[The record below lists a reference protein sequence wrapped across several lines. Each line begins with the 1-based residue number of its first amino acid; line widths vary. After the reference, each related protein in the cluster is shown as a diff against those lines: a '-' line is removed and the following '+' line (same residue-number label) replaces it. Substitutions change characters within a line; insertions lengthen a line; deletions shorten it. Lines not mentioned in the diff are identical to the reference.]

1 MEKLGCLAGSPG
13 ESAQMEGKHVAE
25 TILAVVL
32 FTLLVI
38 SGTAAVLF
46 RQVINSVISLSIFS
60 VTLAAVFLMYQAP
73 DVAMAEAVV
82 GAGLMTALFLVT
94 ISRTQGGDH

>member
-1 MEKLGCLAGSPG
+1 MIETTVVYILLA
-13 ESAQMEGKHVAE
+13 
-25 TILAVVL
+25 
-32 FTLLVI
+32 LLVI
-38 SGTAAVLF
+38 SGTAAVFF
-46 RQVINSVISLSIFS
+46 RRVINSVISLSVFS
-60 VTLAAVFLMYQAP
+60 VTLAAVFLVYRAP

>member
-1 MEKLGCLAGSPG
+1 M
-13 ESAQMEGKHVAE
+13 AE
-25 TILAVVL
+25 TILGGVL
-32 FTLLVI
+32 FALLVI
-38 SGTAAVLF
+38 SGTAAVF
-46 RQVINSVISLSIFS
+46 FGRVINSVISLSVFS

>member
-1 MEKLGCLAGSPG
+1 M
-13 ESAQMEGKHVAE
+13 AE

>member
-1 MEKLGCLAGSPG
+1 VIETTVVYILLA
-13 ESAQMEGKHVAE
+13 
-25 TILAVVL
+25 
-32 FTLLVI
+32 LLVI
-38 SGTAAVLF
+38 SGTAAVFF
-46 RQVINSVISLSIFS
+46 RRVINSVISLSVFS
-60 VTLAAVFLMYQAP
+60 VTLAAVFLVYRAP